1 MTPNHESG
9 RKPRVPRRRRGHWL
23 AMTAAAVAVVASI
36 TACDTDQLL
45 NVKAPDRVPAETLED
60 PTQAALLVNGA
71 VADFECAYA
80 SYTLATG
87 IMSDELSDAQLGA
100 AGWPYDRRDM
110 GTTTSGIYGGNSCNN
125 NQNPGI
131 YTPLSTARW
140 QADNVLTK
148 LQTWTAEEVGSN
160 RDELIAKS
168 ALYAGFSYMALG
180 MSMCQA
186 AFDLSAPIGQDAIF
200 ALAEDRF
207 GTAITVG
214 SSVSGMEDI
223 VNAAL
228 VGRARARLF
237 QGNTAG
243 AITDAEAVPAGFVY
257 NATYA
262 SDQSRRY
269 NRVYAATSQ
278 FGLYTVAPESRAI
291 ETEGAPDPRAAV
303 RDDPTNA
310 ADPDEDIWGIKKYT
324 GDDTP
329 IRIASYDEAQLI
341 EAEAKG
347 GADAVGLINDL
358 RSRYDVTAYSG
369 PTDAASIK
377 DLIAHER
384 RVTLFGEGF
393 RQYDIERFEL
403 PQVPAAGTAFPKGG
417 FYGNTTCLPLPDV
430 ERFNNPNVQ

>member
-1 MTPNHESG
+1 
-9 RKPRVPRRRRGHWL
+9 
-23 AMTAAAVAVVASI
+23 MTAAAVAVVASI

-45 NVKAPDRVPAETLED
+45 NVKAPDRVPAETLD
-60 PTQAALLVNGA
+60 NPSQAALIVNGA

-110 GTTTSGIYGGNSCNN
+110 GTTTNGVYGGNSCNN

-140 QADNVLTK
+140 QADNALTK
-148 LQTWTAEEVGSN
+148 LQTWTAEEVGSD
-160 RDELIAKS
+160 RDALIAKS

-180 MSMCQA
+180 MSMCEA
-186 AFDLSAPIGQDAIF
+186 AFDLSAPVGQTGIF

-207 GTAITVG
+207 TTAMDMATQAGLDNVK
-214 SSVSGMEDI
+214 
-223 VNAAL
+223 NAAL

-269 NRVYAATSQ
+269 NRVYAATTQ
-278 FGLYTVAPESRAI
+278 FGLYTVAPESRGI
-291 ETEGAPDPRAAV
+291 QTEGALDPRAAV
-303 RDDPTNA
+303 RNDPTNA
-310 ADPDEDIWGIKKYT
+310 ADPDEDIWGIMKYT

-341 EAEAKG
+341 AAEAKG
-347 GADAVGLINDL
+347 GSEAVGIINDL
-358 RSRYDVTAYSG
+358 RSRYGVTAYSG

-393 RQYDIERFEL
+393 RQYDIQRFQL

-417 FYGNTTCLPLPDV
+417 FYGNTTCLPLPDI
-430 ERFNNPNVQ
+430 ERFNNPNVP